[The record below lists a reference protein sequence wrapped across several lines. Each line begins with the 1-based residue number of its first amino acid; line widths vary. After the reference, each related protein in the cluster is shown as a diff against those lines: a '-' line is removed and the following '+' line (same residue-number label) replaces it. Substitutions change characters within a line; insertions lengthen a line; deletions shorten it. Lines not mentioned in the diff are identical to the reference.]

1 MNSPSCSGDTC
12 GCCPSNPV
20 EPIGMVSGLDTTPS
34 VLGTLAAVGESLAA
48 AIAMPPA
55 VITALAMPPA
65 LTAAFTEWD
74 RTTET
79 VAVAVRRHM
88 AWRKAHPFAY
98 MRARWELRAAR
109 HLDRFRAALVA
120 LRPAPRPLR
129 HAAMLHLA
137 AVATA
142 RVNRWRALESR
153 IASLVAL
160 VATRPVHGPPAPSL

>member
-1 MNSPSCSGDTC
+1 MYDGSTIPSSE
-12 GCCPSNPV
+12 SLV
-20 EPIGMVSGLDTTPS
+20 
-34 VLGTLAAVGESLAA
+34 AAGESLAA

-55 VITALAMPPA
+55 LTAAIAMPPALAAAIAMPPA

-74 RTTET
+74 RTTDA

-109 HLDRFRAALVA
+109 HLDRFSAALVA

-129 HAAMLHLA
+129 DAAMLHLG

-153 IASLVAL
+153 IASLVAI
-160 VATRPVHGPPAPSL
+160 VATRPAHGPPALTL

>member
-1 MNSPSCSGDTC
+1 MYAGSTIPSSE
-12 GCCPSNPV
+12 SLV
-20 EPIGMVSGLDTTPS
+20 
-34 VLGTLAAVGESLAA
+34 AVGESLAA

-74 RTTET
+74 RTTEA

-109 HLDRFRAALVA
+109 HLDRFSAALVA

-129 HAAMLHLA
+129 DAAILHLA
-137 AVATA
+137 AVAKA

-153 IASLVAL
+153 ISSLVAL
-160 VATRPVHGPPAPSL
+160 VATRPVHGPPVLPA